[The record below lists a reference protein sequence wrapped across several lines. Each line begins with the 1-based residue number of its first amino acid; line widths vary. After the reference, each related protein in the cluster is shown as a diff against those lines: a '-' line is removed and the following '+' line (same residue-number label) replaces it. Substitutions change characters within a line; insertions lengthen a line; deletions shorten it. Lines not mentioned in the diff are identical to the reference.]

1 MIWYHFE
8 MSVHEANTQ
17 WMQALVFHRFIL
29 LFVRICVYN
38 NAYVF
43 VCVCVCVPQK
53 PVSAVSMPEESP
65 YATLGDVEPVN
76 LVSFAHQ
83 IAAGMVNNPT
93 HKPTT

>member
-1 MIWYHFE
+1 MC
-8 MSVHEANTQ
+8 MS
-17 WMQALVFHRFIL
+17 L
-29 LFVRICVYN
+29 
-38 NAYVF
+38 YVF

>member
-1 MIWYHFE
+1 MELTHNGCR
-8 MSVHEANTQ
+8 H
-17 WMQALVFHRFIL
+17 LCFIY
-29 LFVRICVYN
+29 FVVLSYSLCMCLC
-38 NAYVF
+38 
-43 VCVCVCVPQK
+43 VCVCVCVCVQQK
-53 PVSAVSMPEESP
+53 PVSAVSLPEESP